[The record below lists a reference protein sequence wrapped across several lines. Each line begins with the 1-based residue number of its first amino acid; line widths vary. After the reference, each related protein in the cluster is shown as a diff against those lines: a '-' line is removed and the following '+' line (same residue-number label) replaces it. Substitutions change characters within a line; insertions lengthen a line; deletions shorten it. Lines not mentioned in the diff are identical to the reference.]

1 MLENEKRIIFLKHEN
16 ELEQMKQLMKIQN
29 EERIQMLQQE
39 ETTKINNEDL
49 LST

>member
-1 MLENEKRIIFLKHEN
+1 MKHEN